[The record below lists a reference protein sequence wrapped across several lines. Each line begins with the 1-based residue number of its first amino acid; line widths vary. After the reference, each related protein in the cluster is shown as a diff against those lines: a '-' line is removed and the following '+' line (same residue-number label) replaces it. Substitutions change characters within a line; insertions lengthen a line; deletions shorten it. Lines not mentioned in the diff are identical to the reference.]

1 MALREILFA
10 DLGVDETEAVGNEG
24 KLNKVESLPPVII
37 YFFKSLSK
45 IDIFP

>member
-24 KLNKVESLPPVII
+24 KLNNVESLSPVKVKAFPLKK
-37 YFFKSLSK
+37 FFL
-45 IDIFP
+45 

>member
-24 KLNKVESLPPVII
+24 KLNKVESLTPCKI
-37 YFFKSLSK
+37 FFLKSLSK